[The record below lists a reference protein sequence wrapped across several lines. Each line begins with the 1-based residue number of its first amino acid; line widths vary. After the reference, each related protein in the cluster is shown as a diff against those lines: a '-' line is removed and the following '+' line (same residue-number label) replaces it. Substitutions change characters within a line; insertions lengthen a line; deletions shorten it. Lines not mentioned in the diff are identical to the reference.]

1 MFFAFLNRKRFNYSA
16 KQIKEYFCG
25 CMCLRD
31 IGKMK
36 NDKNLE
42 PHYIFEKAETKLK
55 NELDVVRIVKSMR
68 KLKALTQAILS
79 QKHRLLLK
87 FQRSNLV
94 ETSSSSS
101 DSDDNMFDELK
112 LMENKDPWV
121 RLSTYGKMKKMV
133 NKFEGKQISE
143 ME

>member
-1 MFFAFLNRKRFNYSA
+1 MIRIWSRTIFLRR
-16 KQIKEYFCG
+16 
-25 CMCLRD
+25 L
-31 IGKMK
+31 
-36 NDKNLE
+36 
-42 PHYIFEKAETKLK
+42 ETKLK

>member
-1 MFFAFLNRKRFNYSA
+1 M
-16 KQIKEYFCG
+16 
-25 CMCLRD
+25 
-31 IGKMK
+31 
-36 NDKNLE
+36 
-42 PHYIFEKAETKLK
+42 
-55 NELDVVRIVKSMR
+55 RIVKTMR
-68 KLKALTQAILS
+68 KFNALAQAMLS

-133 NKFEGKQISE
+133 SKFEGKQINE
-143 ME
+143 LE

>member
-16 KQIKEYFCG
+16 KQIKEYFCR

-36 NDKNLE
+36 SDKNLE
-42 PHYIFEKAETKLK
+42 PHYIFAKAETKLK

-133 NKFEGKQISE
+133 NKF
-143 ME
+143 